1 MAVNAEPKNTSS
13 PASVTEVTDC
23 LTDKV
28 KRDRTKKKTDHV
40 ERLLVSSDGPGNERN
55 GLQTDQEIRVSPESM
70 SRVRRLIVV
79 DHLPTVLV
87 P

>member
-1 MAVNAEPKNTSS
+1 M
-13 PASVTEVTDC
+13 
-23 LTDKV
+23 
-28 KRDRTKKKTDHV
+28 KRDRTKKKEQGWDYLFRRMDLETKGTDP
-40 ERLLVSSDGPGNERN
+40 S
-55 GLQTDQEIRVSPESM
+55 TQEQRKYVGYHGVM